1 VLSDW
6 RCSRNT
12 QIRGTRERGDRFKEK
27 NNRRVRGEMAPA
39 TKTSDGSINETMTA
53 LVGALVTV
61 VIIGRNGTNR
71 LISRVSALL
80 RSDRGDV
87 PGWVLVTV
95 MTAGLVTGL
104 WMVADD
110 QLTTLL
116 SKAIN
121 SVSN

>member
-1 VLSDW
+1 MSNIVNVGGNAIARLATQVLASLVQLVVSL
-6 RCSRNT
+6 RR
-12 QIRGTRERGDRFKEK
+12 QVAIR
-27 NNRRVRGEMAPA
+27 
-39 TKTSDGSINETMTA
+39 
-53 LVGALVTV
+53 LV
-61 VIIGRNGTNR
+61 
-71 LISRVSALL
+71 
-80 RSDRGDV
+80 SDRGDV

-110 QLTTLL
+110 QLTALL

>member
-1 VLSDW
+1 
-6 RCSRNT
+6 
-12 QIRGTRERGDRFKEK
+12 
-27 NNRRVRGEMAPA
+27 MAPA

-61 VIIGRNGTNR
+61 VSIGRNGTNR

>member
-1 VLSDW
+1 
-6 RCSRNT
+6 
-12 QIRGTRERGDRFKEK
+12 
-27 NNRRVRGEMAPA
+27 
-39 TKTSDGSINETMTA
+39 MTVIGKMME
-53 LVGALVTV
+53 LMFGALSSV
-61 VIIGRNGTNR
+61 RNGMRKALTGSQAR
-71 LISRVSALL
+71 LA
-80 RSDRGDV
+80 SDRGDV

-110 QLTTLL
+110 QLTSLL